1 MIEHCLT
8 ALRRAGIRETENRK
22 FLLEL
27 LHTTHAPLTPSVIVT
42 AFHQAGR
49 PVNKTTIYRDLELLE
64 RLPLVRRV
72 MMSDRKQYFELVE
85 RGHHHHFIC
94 TVCDR
99 VEEVSVGDE
108 SLLRRIESLS
118 KRYRFR
124 ITHHTL
130 EFYGQCATCL

>member
-8 ALRRAGIRETENRK
+8 ALRRAGIRVTKNRTL
-22 FLLEL
+22 LLEM
-27 LHTTHAPLTPSVIVT
+27 LHTAKSPVTPSALV
-42 AFHQAGR
+42 AEFHQVGQR
-49 PVNKTTIYRDLELLE
+49 VNKTTIYRDLELLE

-99 VEEVSVGDE
+99 VEEVAVSDE
-108 SLLRRIESLS
+108 SLLRRMERLS
-118 KRYRFR
+118 QQHRFR
-124 ITHHTL
+124 ITHHSL